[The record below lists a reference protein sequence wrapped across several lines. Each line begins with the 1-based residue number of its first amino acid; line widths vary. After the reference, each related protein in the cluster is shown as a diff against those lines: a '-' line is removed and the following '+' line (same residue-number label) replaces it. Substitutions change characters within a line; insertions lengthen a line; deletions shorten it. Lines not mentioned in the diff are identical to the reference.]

1 MLDLKDAATFLR
13 LCETSN
19 LTRTASLCH
28 VSPSTLSRT
37 LNKLEEELNTKL
49 CIRDKKG
56 IFITEAG
63 RKFERFARKT
73 LSEYADLENTLHSDP
88 DAVSGTIRIFCS
100 VTACYMFIP
109 RLLNELH
116 LTAPNLE
123 IKIETGDPAE
133 SITRLTEEKSLDFAI
148 SALPS
153 EISDT
158 ISYVDLVTFPLIL
171 IAPKKPR
178 FDGAGNDFST
188 YDLNRI
194 PFVMPEGGQLR
205 YEVEKWFSSQDV
217 KPHIYSEVAGHE
229 GIVSLTALG
238 FGISVVPRLVYDI
251 SPFRN
256 DVFILKELPWA
267 DFRVALCCLKTNE
280 QDPRIQAVLS
290 VAKRIAP
297 SFEPDLTR
305 RRISDILIQTYQ

>member
-13 LCETSN
+13 LCETAN

-37 LNKLEEELNTKL
+37 LNKLEDELKTKL

-56 IFITEAG
+56 VFITDAG
-63 RKFERFARKT
+63 RKFEQFARKT
-73 LSEYADLENTLHSDP
+73 LNEYAGLESSLKTGP
-88 DAVSGTIRIFCS
+88 DTVKGKIRIFCS

-116 LTAPNLE
+116 LSAPNLE
-123 IKIETGDPAE
+123 IKIETGDPSE
-133 SITRLTEEKSLDFAI
+133 SLERLKADDSLDFAI
-148 SALPS
+148 SALPAEVAEDYS
-153 EISDT
+153 F
-158 ISYVDLVTFPLIL
+158 VDLVTFPLIL

-178 FDGAGNDFST
+178 FNADVRDFSSL
-188 YDLNRI
+188 DWGKI
-194 PFVMPEGGQLR
+194 PFVMPEKGQLR
-205 YEVEKWFSSQDV
+205 YEVQKWLSAQDV
-217 KPHIYSEVAGHE
+217 TPHVYSEVAGHE

-251 SPFRN
+251 SPFKS
-256 DVFILKELPWA
+256 DVMILKELPWS
-267 DFRVALCCLKTNE
+267 DFRVALCSLKKKE
-280 QDPRIQAVLS
+280 KEPRIHTVIE
-290 VAKRIAP
+290 VARRIAP

-305 RRISDILIQTYQ
+305 RRAESPM

>member
-37 LNKLEEELNTKL
+37 LNKLEDELKTKL

-56 IFITEAG
+56 VYITDAG
-63 RKFERFARKT
+63 RKFESFARKT
-73 LSEYADLENTLHSDP
+73 LNEYSNLESSLHTDP
-88 DAVSGTIRIFCS
+88 NAVTGTIRIFCS
-100 VTACYMFIP
+100 VTACYIFIP

-116 LTAPNLE
+116 LLTPNLE

-133 SITRLTEEKSLDFAI
+133 AIQRLSTQESLDFAI
-148 SALPS
+148 CALPS
-153 EISDT
+153 EIPPEL
-158 ISYVDLVTFPLIL
+158 SYVDLVTFPLIL

-178 FDGAGNDFST
+178 FDGAGTDFSS
-188 YDLNRI
+188 YNLENV

-205 YEVEKWFSSQDV
+205 YEVEKWFSSQGIS
-217 KPHIYSEVAGHE
+217 PNIYSEIAGHE

-238 FGISVVPRLVYDI
+238 FGIAVVPRLVYDI

-267 DFRVALCCLKTNE
+267 DFRVALCCLKKNKN
-280 QDPRIQAVLS
+280 DRRIRTVLD
-290 VAKRIAP
+290 VASRIAP

-305 RRISDILIQTYQ
+305 RRAELLS